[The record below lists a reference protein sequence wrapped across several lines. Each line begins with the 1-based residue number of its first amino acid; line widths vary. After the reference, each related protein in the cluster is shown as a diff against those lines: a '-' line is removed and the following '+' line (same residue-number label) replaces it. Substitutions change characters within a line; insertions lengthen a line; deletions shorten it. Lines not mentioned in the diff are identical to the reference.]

1 VPCDWERWRS
11 RHVKHTKSARGGAGV
26 AGRLSA
32 GRRRGQLQ
40 DDGDKRGG
48 MECGCREG
56 SGRALAMWSCYA
68 VQVDSVRPSGLQPRH
83 ATARQGGISIWQPG
97 SGRGMPLQVLRPA
110 CPACNGANE
119 WIKSVGAAAA
129 RALTAPAPFHLFTF
143 VLVLLV
149 FARCL
154 FVYSLPVPPN
164 TALPRLAPT
173 PPPTVHHPNPLPTLS
188 PSSNICICSGAG
200 TCTYPHLDTATTRPP

>member
-1 VPCDWERWRS
+1 VEEPTCETHQVSS
-11 RHVKHTKSARGGAGV
+11 RGPASLGSC
-26 AGRLSA
+26 LSA
-32 GRRRGQLQ
+32 GGESSCRTTATRGAERAVGARWRCGRVMRCRWTVCGRLDCSPAAQRR
-40 DDGDKRGG
+40 D
-48 MECGCREG
+48 
-56 SGRALAMWSCYA
+56 RA
-68 VQVDSVRPSGLQPRH
+68 
-83 ATARQGGISIWQPG
+83 GISIWQPG

-119 WIKSVGAAAA
+119 CIKSVGAAAA
-129 RALTAPAPFHLFTF
+129 RALTAPAPFHPFTF

-173 PPPTVHHPNPLPTLS
+173 PPPTVHNPNPLPTLS
-188 PSSNICICSGAG
+188 PSSHICICSGAG
-200 TCTYPHLDTATTRPP
+200 TCTYPHPHTATTRPP